1 LRVHAAN
8 ASVLNDYQRW
18 NGVSAQVSEGP
29 RFMERLKSK
38 LSTTLCV
45 LIALTVLSS
54 SAYSQQQTLAFS
66 SVDSPN
72 ANWYIAKEKQLY
84 KKYGV
89 DAELIYIPSSTT
101 TISAVVAGSVAVGN
115 ISGGA
120 TANAAVGGASVVAVG
135 CFINTL
141 PYELIVQ
148 ESIRSAQQLKG
159 KSVGISRVGS
169 SSDVAARVLLKE
181 LKLEPDKDVAILQV
195 GGSTERAAA
204 FRTGRIAAFPSPPG
218 TIHLAQGM
226 PHRVLVSTADFPKG
240 FPFPYVCPT
249 TSKAYL
255 KNNRN
260 TLKRLLMALIE
271 ATHFYKAYKEE
282 SKKIFAK
289 YSRQNNEAYLE
300 SAYQSSNKL
309 FEQIPLVNREGMEI
323 QLKEALVRK
332 TSSSLKVDD
341 IVDDSLVVE
350 LEKEGFIS
358 RIYSR

>member
-1 LRVHAAN
+1 MTLVVYFLFA
-8 ASVLNDYQRW
+8 LILL
-18 NGVSAQVSEGP
+18 P
-29 RFMERLKSK
+29 R
-38 LSTTLCV
+38 
-45 LIALTVLSS
+45 

-84 KKYGV
+84 RKYGV
-89 DAELIYIPSSTT
+89 DSELIFIPSSTT

-141 PYELIVQ
+141 PYELIVN

-159 KSVGISRVGS
+159 KSIGISRVGS

-218 TIHLAQGM
+218 TINLAQGM
-226 PHRVLVSTADFPKG
+226 AHRVLVSTADFPKG

-255 KNNRN
+255 KSSRD
-260 TLKRLLMALIE
+260 TMKRLLMALIE
-271 ATHFYKAYKEE
+271 ATYFYKTHKEE

-289 YSRQNNEAYLE
+289 YSRQTNEAYLE

-309 FEQIPLVNREGMEI
+309 FEQIPLVNREGMEM
-323 QLKEALVRK
+323 QVKEALARK
-332 TSSSLKVDD
+332 PSSALKVDD

-350 LEKEGFIS
+350 LEKEGFIN
-358 RIYSR
+358 RIYRQ

>member
-1 LRVHAAN
+1 MTL
-8 ASVLNDYQRW
+8 VLYFLL
-18 NGVSAQVSEGP
+18 ALILLP
-29 RFMERLKSK
+29 R
-38 LSTTLCV
+38 
-45 LIALTVLSS
+45 

-84 KKYGV
+84 KKYSV
-89 DAELIYIPSSTT
+89 DSELIFIPSSTT

-141 PYELIVQ
+141 PYELIVN

-159 KSVGISRVGS
+159 KSIGISRVGS

-218 TIHLAQGM
+218 TINLAQGM

-255 KNNRN
+255 KSSRD
-260 TLKRLLMALIE
+260 TMKRLLMALIE
-271 ATHFYKAYKEE
+271 ATYFYKTHKEE

-289 YSRQNNEAYLE
+289 YSRQTNEAYLE
-300 SAYQSSNKL
+300 SAYQSTNKL
-309 FEQIPLVNREGMEI
+309 FEQIPLVNREGMEM
-323 QLKEALVRK
+323 QVKEALARK
-332 TSSSLKVDD
+332 PSSALKVDD
-341 IVDDSLVVE
+341 IVDDSIVVE
-350 LEKEGFIS
+350 LEKEGFINH
-358 RIYSR
+358 IYRQ

>member
-1 LRVHAAN
+1 MTLVAYFLFA
-8 ASVLNDYQRW
+8 LILL
-18 NGVSAQVSEGP
+18 P
-29 RFMERLKSK
+29 R
-38 LSTTLCV
+38 
-45 LIALTVLSS
+45 

-84 KKYGV
+84 RKYGV
-89 DAELIYIPSSTT
+89 DSELIFIPSSTT

-141 PYELIVQ
+141 PYELIVN

-159 KSVGISRVGS
+159 KSIGISRVGS

-218 TIHLAQGM
+218 TINLAQGM
-226 PHRVLVSTADFPKG
+226 AHRVLVSTADFPKG

-255 KNNRN
+255 KSSRD
-260 TLKRLLMALIE
+260 TMKRLLMALIE
-271 ATHFYKAYKEE
+271 ATYFYKTHKEE

-289 YSRQNNEAYLE
+289 YSRQTNEAYLE

-309 FEQIPLVNREGMEI
+309 FEQIPLVNREGMEM
-323 QLKEALVRK
+323 QVKEALARK
-332 TSSSLKVDD
+332 PSSALKVDD

-350 LEKEGFIS
+350 LEKEGFIN
-358 RIYSR
+358 RIYRQ

>member
-1 LRVHAAN
+1 MKRIN
-8 ASVLNDYQRW
+8 RN
-18 NGVSAQVSEGP
+18 
-29 RFMERLKSK
+29 
-38 LSTTLCV
+38 
-45 LIALTVLSS
+45 TVLMIFSCLATLLS
-54 SAYSQQQTLAFS
+54 WRVADAQQYTLAFS

-72 ANWYIAKEKQLY
+72 ANWYIAKERQLY
-84 KKYGV
+84 KKYGLDV
-89 DAELIYIPSSTT
+89 ELIFIPSSTT

-120 TANAAVGGASVVAVG
+120 TANAAVGGAGVVAVG

-141 PYELIVQ
+141 PYDLVVH

-159 KSVGISRVGS
+159 KSIGISRVGS
-169 SSDVAARVLLKE
+169 SSDVAARLFLKE

-204 FRTGRIAAFPSPPG
+204 FRTGRIVAFPSPPG

-249 TSKAYL
+249 TSKSYL
-255 KNNRN
+255 KSNRDAM
-260 TLKRLLMALIE
+260 KRLLMALIE
-271 ATHFYKAYKEE
+271 ATHFYKTNKEE

-300 SAYQSSNKL
+300 SGYQSSNKL
-309 FEQIPLVNREGMEI
+309 FERVPLVNRDGMDA
-323 QLKEALVRK
+323 QV
-332 TSSSLKVDD
+332 
-341 IVDDSLVVE
+341 
-350 LEKEGFIS
+350 
-358 RIYSR
+358 

>member
-1 LRVHAAN
+1 MTLVVYFLFA
-8 ASVLNDYQRW
+8 LILL
-18 NGVSAQVSEGP
+18 P
-29 RFMERLKSK
+29 R
-38 LSTTLCV
+38 
-45 LIALTVLSS
+45 

-84 KKYGV
+84 RKYGV
-89 DAELIYIPSSTT
+89 DSELIFIPSSTT
-101 TISAVVAGSVAVGN
+101 TISAVVAGSVAVGT

-141 PYELIVQ
+141 LYELIVN

-159 KSVGISRVGS
+159 KSIGISRVGS

-218 TIHLAQGM
+218 TINLAQGM
-226 PHRVLVSTADFPKG
+226 AHRVLVSTADFPKG

-255 KNNRN
+255 KSSRD
-260 TLKRLLMALIE
+260 TMKRLLMALIE
-271 ATHFYKAYKEE
+271 ATYFYKTHKEE

-289 YSRQNNEAYLE
+289 YSRQTNEAYLE
-300 SAYQSSNKL
+300 SAYQSTNKL
-309 FEQIPLVNREGMEI
+309 FEQIPLVNREGMEM
-323 QLKEALVRK
+323 QVKEALARK
-332 TSSSLKVDD
+332 PSSALKVDD

-350 LEKEGFIS
+350 LEKEGFIN
-358 RIYSR
+358 RIYRQ